1 MTDVK
6 IADEFAV
13 VTTRPLNAL
22 HKVGIAELAQ
32 FTHFPADRVFAI
44 ANAELAVRKEW
55 NWEIDAD
62 HDLNQ
67 LTLKNARVV
76 FRDGSTLSFA
86 AKKKQ

>member
-1 MTDVK
+1 MNDVK
-6 IADEFAV
+6 IADQFAV

-55 NWEIDAD
+55 SWEIDAD
-62 HDLNQ
+62 HDLNH
-67 LTLKNARVV
+67 LTINDARVV
-76 FRDGSTLSFA
+76 FKDGSTLSFKT
-86 AKKKQ
+86 KKKQ